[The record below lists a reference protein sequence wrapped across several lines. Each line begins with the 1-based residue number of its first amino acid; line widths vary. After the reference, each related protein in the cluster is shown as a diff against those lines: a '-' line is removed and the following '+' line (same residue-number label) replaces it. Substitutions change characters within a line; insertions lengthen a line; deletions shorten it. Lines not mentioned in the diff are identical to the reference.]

1 MICSRYFGGGICRCT
16 SRLDGLVVI
25 ITGGNSGIG
34 RALALQL
41 VNKGRT
47 TTVYLSIE
55 ILVVVI
61 VYCFISTYLL
71 YFIKSH
77 FVTSRFNSGNSK
89 IKLMAAKIHAHFYR
103 NFCRKG
109 CTIRYV

>member
-47 TTVYLSIE
+47 VTVYLCMKIA
-55 ILVVVI
+55 VGVN
-61 VYCFISTYLL
+61 VYLLIHFCFIK
-71 YFIKSH
+71 FH
-77 FVTSRFNSGNSK
+77 FVTSRFNFDLSVLGNSK
-89 IKLMAAKIHAHFYR
+89 FLVNGRRISWTFL
-103 NFCRKG
+103 
-109 CTIRYV
+109 